1 MTVPNRHLDLINGHL
16 ITEPRHRP
24 LRSGDNWRNPRIAA
38 GEIWIVMG
46 EVTGSLRVDHLG
58 TTHPRYWWLATLKCP
73 SVVNVNYLAH
83 HNHQTR
89 KQQVIS
95 PRRKQIFRG
104 WGGLF
109 LSGLCLGMF
118 QSLSLYLIF
127 YLLVIDEALKSDFF
141 SRLSSLSTDPN
152 DTDDVRFH
160 RILRIHLASFIQLQ
174 QTRKGSLRYPHSE
187 SLSAYHPRLHIP
199 GWH

>member
-16 ITEPRHRP
+16 ITEPQPRP

-46 EVTGSLRVDHLG
+46 EVTGSLLWTVDHLE
-58 TTHPRYWWLATLKCP
+58 TTHPRYWRLETLKCP
-73 SVVNVNYLAH
+73 SVVNENYLAH

-109 LSGLCLGMF
+109 LWFVFGNVPVTV
-118 QSLSLYLIF
+118 SLSNILP
-127 YLLVIDEALKSDFF
+127 VGDWW
-141 SRLSSLSTDPN
+141 RLSSLISSP
-152 DTDDVRFH
+152 VSRH
-160 RILRIHLASFIQLQ
+160 SRLILMILMMWGFAGF
-174 QTRKGSLRYPHSE
+174 
-187 SLSAYHPRLHIP
+187 
-199 GWH
+199 